1 MTLGAAA
8 RLAAEPN
15 LGAWM
20 SAGQLAHIESIVF
33 LQSVDLFSFCK
44 AEEVL
49 RIAGIAQEK
58 QVAAGEVIYRAN
70 DLADSIYCVVRG
82 EVEVS
87 DSKRGE
93 QVLGPMRTLGV
104 VEILSGRLR
113 NESVTAKTEALLL
126 ALSADDFFDL
136 LANNIE
142 IVKALFRYLIREL
155 DQEQEDSA

>member
-1 MTLGAAA
+1 
-8 RLAAEPN
+8 
-15 LGAWM
+15 M
-20 SAGQLAHIESIVF
+20 SAEQLAHIESIVF

-49 RIAGIAQEK
+49 RIAAIAQEK
-58 QVAAGEVIYRAN
+58 QVEAGELIYRAN

-82 EVEVS
+82 EVEVTGG
-87 DSKRGE
+87 DGE
-93 QVLGPMRTLGV
+93 SRRLGPMQTLGV

-113 NESVTAKTEALLL
+113 QETVRASSDVLLL

-155 DQEQEDSA
+155 QQAPRSAE